1 MASGDAI
8 GSRKM
13 GIDMFA
19 TVFTSMS
26 VTSSRF
32 WWVSVRRS
40 MSMRELELG
49 WRSTCALSSWSS
61 MEKHPTVSPLI
72 IPPTCGARADEHPL
86 TTRSRGSRA
95 PKRGRV

>member
-1 MASGDAI
+1 MVAWGGERALRGPMHKDCGSTSPNVSTRKTVRRSVASGDAI
-8 GSRKM
+8 GSRKR

-32 WWVSVRRS
+32 WWVSVPRS
-40 MSMRELELG
+40 VDMRELELG

-61 MEKHPTVSPLI
+61 KF
-72 IPPTCGARADEHPL
+72 G
-86 TTRSRGSRA
+86 
-95 PKRGRV
+95 